1 MKCDKCG
8 FTPNIGDQVCMNCG
22 AKLSSSNASM
32 PGVEAFKIK
41 EENINKSN
49 KSLIVVFTVI
59 GIIIIS
65 VIIFLVIKYVI
76 L

>member
-8 FTPNIGDQVCMNCG
+8 FTPNLGDQVCMNCG
-22 AKLSSSNASM
+22 AKLSSDNALIL
-32 PGVEAFKIK
+32 GVDAFKL
-41 EENINKSN
+41 EEEKVKKNNI
-49 KSLIVVFTVI
+49 LIVIFTVL

-65 VIIFLVIKYVI
+65 IIIFLVIKFTI